1 MARKRKITTATVKES
16 ALELLDLT
24 LQATNA
30 RFKDAL
36 ADSYPVEAAL
46 VSASVSLLKLVEA
59 RTSLSEDDQTNDLA
73 AQRKAFAERRPI
85 GTTQTPEDIAALY
98 GNGN

>member
-1 MARKRKITTATVKES
+1 MARKRKVTTETVKTS

-24 LQATNA
+24 LRATNK
-30 RFKDAL
+30 RFEDAMR
-36 ADSYPVEAAL
+36 DDYPCEAAL
-46 VSASVSLLKLVEA
+46 ISASVSLLKLVEA
-59 RTSLSEDDQTNDLA
+59 KGSLTEDDQTLDLA

>member
-36 ADSYPVEAAL
+36 ADNYPVEAAL

-73 AQRKAFAERRPI
+73 AQRKAFAERKPI
-85 GTTQTPEDIAALY
+85 AKQTPEDIVALY